1 MPRFKATP
9 QQFNLNSKQESSN
22 DEDNIDDIEDDL
34 SSNDVDSHSSNNH
47 DESSDGHHDDSLQ
60 EDNDDGV
67 LEYDPNHT
75 ILKRPPDTDKNSPKQ
90 KHRKTCQNST
100 ETVPVTTECLNNLQ
114 TAAFFA
120 QAAAVATVAALSS
133 GQLIPVFPSETPP
146 IAPLGLS
153 LPTIPNENFTE
164 TTTATIKATEESN
177 TSMPNRN
184 KVNLS
189 PTAKQQNPNVA
200 MWGLSSNNS
209 DADNDEGAGEDDEEG
224 NATDNNFH
232 QFKSRE
238 REKQF
243 INCPVCCKTMRRGSL
258 REHMDRHANSGKFKC
273 DACEKTFSRASARE
287 KHIRTHTGERP
298 YKCELCSKA
307 YRQKVHLNEHL
318 RSHTGVRP
326 YLCKLCGFCLASKSL
341 LNRHLRTHGI
351 KKNIDNDTDV
361 WMKIDAPKEEVLN
374 IAAEVGRVLSQR
386 QNESLDNDNHTTT
399 IDNNSSN
406 MQSPKIEQ
414 TLSNSFNS
422 DCILQLTQKGSVTF
436 GRKYLCNLCP
446 AGFPTVQ
453 ALRSHRMTTH
463 NVVTPHKC
471 PQCSES
477 FSSLKL
483 MEGHLRK
490 LHPQVCPICSKQMP
504 ERRKWMVEAHIRE
517 AHPEAVAE
525 HIGSSSQSKNHKKI
539 KSNEHSVSNATT
551 PTSPPPTT
559 TTATS
564 NYNTTLNKRTDNCV
578 SLELRKWKHFRPDK
592 VNSSTDDDDD
602 DDEDDEEDDEN
613 DIEGDDE
620 EYEERESHFDQKSFK
635 DSNNDFNIDVVNE
648 NTSVCS
654 IDNEEIEE
662 ENGLYL
668 QMNNDNEKTDFIV
681 ETNDINQLE
690 LGSRNLDR
698 QMNSYKHNGQ
708 INNTTIKSNKTDI
721 GYNTEKSTL
730 NPILP

>member
-9 QQFNLNSKQESSN
+9 QQFNLNSKKESSN
-22 DEDNIDDIEDDL
+22 DEDNIDDIVDDL

-47 DESSDGHHDDSLQ
+47 DDSSDDHDDDSLQ
-60 EDNDDGV
+60 EDNDDEA
-67 LEYDPNHT
+67 LEYDTNHS
-75 ILKRPPDTDKNSPKQ
+75 IMKRSPDTDENSPKQ
-90 KHRKTCQNST
+90 KQRKTCQNSN
-100 ETVPVTTECLNNLQ
+100 EPIPVTTECLNTLQ
-114 TAAFFA
+114 TAAFLA

-133 GQLIPVFPSETPP
+133 GQLIPIFPSETPP

-164 TTTATIKATEESN
+164 TTTATIKSTEESN
-177 TSMPNRN
+177 TSMSNRN
-184 KVNLS
+184 NVNLS
-189 PTAKQQNPNVA
+189 PTAKKQSPNAA
-200 MWGLSSNNS
+200 MWGPSSNNS
-209 DADNDEGAGEDDEEG
+209 DVDNDEGADEDDD
-224 NATDNNFH
+224 ATDKNLH
-232 QFKSRE
+232 QCKSRE

-351 KKNIDNDTDV
+351 KKNLDNDTDV

-386 QNESLDNDNHTTT
+386 QNESLDNDNHTTN

-406 MQSPKIEQ
+406 MQSFKIEQ

-422 DCILQLTQKGSVTF
+422 DCILQLTPRGSVTF

-517 AHPEAVAE
+517 AHPEAVAD
-525 HIGSSSQSKNHKKI
+525 HVGSSSQSKNHKKI
-539 KSNEHSVSNATT
+539 KSKENAI
-551 PTSPPPTT
+551 SATT
-559 TTATS
+559 TTTTTTTTS
-564 NYNTTLNKRTDNCV
+564 NNDTALEKHTNNCV
-578 SLELRKWKHFRPDK
+578 SLELRKWKDFRPDK
-592 VNSSTDDDDD
+592 VHSSTDDDDD
-602 DDEDDEEDDEN
+602 DDDDDDEDDEN

-620 EYEERESHFDQKSFK
+620 EDEERESHFDQESFK
-635 DSNNDFNIDVVNE
+635 DSNNDCNLNVLNE
-648 NTSVCS
+648 NTSVYS
-654 IDNEEIEE
+654 IDHEQLEE
-662 ENGLYL
+662 ENSLFL
-668 QMNNDNEKTDFIV
+668 QMNDNNEKTDFIV
-681 ETNDINQLE
+681 GTNDINQLE
-690 LGSRNLDR
+690 LGSRN
-698 QMNSYKHNGQ
+698 G
-708 INNTTIKSNKTDI
+708 
-721 GYNTEKSTL
+721 TER
-730 NPILP
+730 

>member
-1 MPRFKATP
+1 
-9 QQFNLNSKQESSN
+9 
-22 DEDNIDDIEDDL
+22 
-34 SSNDVDSHSSNNH
+34 
-47 DESSDGHHDDSLQ
+47 
-60 EDNDDGV
+60 
-67 LEYDPNHT
+67 
-75 ILKRPPDTDKNSPKQ
+75 
-90 KHRKTCQNST
+90 
-100 ETVPVTTECLNNLQ
+100 
-114 TAAFFA
+114 
-120 QAAAVATVAALSS
+120 
-133 GQLIPVFPSETPP
+133 
-146 IAPLGLS
+146 
-153 LPTIPNENFTE
+153 
-164 TTTATIKATEESN
+164 
-177 TSMPNRN
+177 MPNRN

-232 QFKSRE
+232 QCKSRE

-386 QNESLDNDNHTTT
+386 QNESLDDNHTTT

-525 HIGSSSQSKNHKKI
+525 HIGSPSQSKNHKKI
-539 KSNEHSVSNATT
+539 KSNEHSVN
-551 PTSPPPTT
+551 
-559 TTATS
+559 
-564 NYNTTLNKRTDNCV
+564 
-578 SLELRKWKHFRPDK
+578 
-592 VNSSTDDDDD
+592 
-602 DDEDDEEDDEN
+602 
-613 DIEGDDE
+613 
-620 EYEERESHFDQKSFK
+620 
-635 DSNNDFNIDVVNE
+635 SNNDFNIDVVNE

>member
-1 MPRFKATP
+1 M
-9 QQFNLNSKQESSN
+9 S
-22 DEDNIDDIEDDL
+22 
-34 SSNDVDSHSSNNH
+34 
-47 DESSDGHHDDSLQ
+47 
-60 EDNDDGV
+60 
-67 LEYDPNHT
+67 
-75 ILKRPPDTDKNSPKQ
+75 
-90 KHRKTCQNST
+90 
-100 ETVPVTTECLNNLQ
+100 
-114 TAAFFA
+114 
-120 QAAAVATVAALSS
+120 
-133 GQLIPVFPSETPP
+133 
-146 IAPLGLS
+146 
-153 LPTIPNENFTE
+153 
-164 TTTATIKATEESN
+164 
-177 TSMPNRN
+177 NRN
-184 KVNLS
+184 NVNLS
-189 PTAKQQNPNVA
+189 PTAKQQNPNAA
-200 MWGLSSNNS
+200 MWGPSSNNS
-209 DADNDEGAGEDDEEG
+209 DADNDEGADEDDD
-224 NATDNNFH
+224 ATDKNLH
-232 QFKSRE
+232 QCKSRE

-351 KKNIDNDTDV
+351 KKNLDNDTDV

-386 QNESLDNDNHTTT
+386 QNESLDNDNHTTN

-406 MQSPKIEQ
+406 MQSFKIEQ

-422 DCILQLTQKGSVTF
+422 DCILQLTPRGSVTF

-517 AHPEAVAE
+517 AHPEAVADYV
-525 HIGSSSQSKNHKKI
+525 GSSSQSKNHKKI
-539 KSNEHSVSNATT
+539 KSKENAI
-551 PTSPPPTT
+551 
-559 TTATS
+559 
-564 NYNTTLNKRTDNCV
+564 N
-578 SLELRKWKHFRPDK
+578 
-592 VNSSTDDDDD
+592 
-602 DDEDDEEDDEN
+602 
-613 DIEGDDE
+613 
-620 EYEERESHFDQKSFK
+620 
-635 DSNNDFNIDVVNE
+635 SNNDCNLNVLNE
-648 NTSVCS
+648 NTSVYS
-654 IDNEEIEE
+654 IDHEQLEE
-662 ENGLYL
+662 ENSLFL
-668 QMNNDNEKTDFIV
+668 QMNDNNEKTDFIV
-681 ETNDINQLE
+681 GTNDINQLE
-690 LGSRNLDR
+690 LGSRN
-698 QMNSYKHNGQ
+698 G
-708 INNTTIKSNKTDI
+708 
-721 GYNTEKSTL
+721 TER
-730 NPILP
+730 